1 MAIVEVE
8 SKFLL
13 SPEQRHTLLS
23 RVRGGTLTSFS
34 DTYYDK
40 RNYVLTSRNWWLRR
54 RGGAWE
60 LKVGHSEP
68 KETSTVY
75 EEVTGE
81 RAIARLLNISLDG
94 GRFEQELRAEGYNSL
109 VELITHRRT
118 YTAGD
123 FNITTD
129 SVSADCGAFSY
140 EICEIELLVP
150 EGERDRAQARIAA
163 YARELG
169 FTPAPV
175 RGKLIEYLWRHRKP
189 HFDLLVERGVIDPVL
204 S

>member
-13 SPEQRHTLLS
+13 SPKQRHALLS
-23 RVRGGTLTSFS
+23 RVRGGVLTSFS
-34 DTYYDK
+34 DIYYDK
-40 RNYVLTSRNWWLRR
+40 RNYALTSRDWWLRR

-60 LKVGHSEP
+60 LKVGRFGL
-68 KETSTVY
+68 KGTSTVY
-75 EEVTGE
+75 EEVTDE
-81 RAIARLLNISLDG
+81 QTIAHLLNISLDG